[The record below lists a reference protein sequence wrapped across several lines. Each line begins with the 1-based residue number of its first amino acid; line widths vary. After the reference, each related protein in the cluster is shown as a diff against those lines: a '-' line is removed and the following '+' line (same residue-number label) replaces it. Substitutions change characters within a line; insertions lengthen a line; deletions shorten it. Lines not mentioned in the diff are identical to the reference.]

1 MTQDQIL
8 ARFLIKENELSKEE
22 AKTHYSQNVLE
33 QYIGCRDLMPTLKT
47 ISQQSLQN
55 PHLNECVNHLY
66 TDFRF

>member
-33 QYIGCRDLMPTLKT
+33 QYTGCRDLMPTLKT
-47 ISQQSLQN
+47 ISQ
-55 PHLNECVNHLY
+55 
-66 TDFRF
+66 